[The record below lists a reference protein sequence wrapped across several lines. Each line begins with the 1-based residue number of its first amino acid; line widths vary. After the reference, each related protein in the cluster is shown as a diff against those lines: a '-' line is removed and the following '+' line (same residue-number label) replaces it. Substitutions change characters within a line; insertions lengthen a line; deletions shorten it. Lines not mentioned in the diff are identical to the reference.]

1 MAHKDKTLPRIQ
13 KHLPESK
20 RVLDAGNY
28 FVIISVLDSAK
39 CFGFWDVFRIL
50 GGVLS
55 LRDVSLCN
63 AYLSYKFPNILDT
76 SLDLSRP
83 KDLRANHIL

>member
-1 MAHKDKTLPRIQ
+1 M
-13 KHLPESK
+13 
-20 RVLDAGNY
+20 
-28 FVIISVLDSAK
+28 
-39 CFGFWDVFRIL
+39 FRIL
-50 GGVLS
+50 GRVLS